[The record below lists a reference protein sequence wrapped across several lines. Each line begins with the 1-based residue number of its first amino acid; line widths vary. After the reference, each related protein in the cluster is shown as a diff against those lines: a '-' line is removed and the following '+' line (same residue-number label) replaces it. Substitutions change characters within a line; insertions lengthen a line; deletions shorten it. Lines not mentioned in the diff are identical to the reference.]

1 MKKLIALSLCSL
13 LAACGGG
20 GSESSAPVKD
30 SVGDASTGTVT
41 NADFVIGTV
50 VPLNG
55 ARVCADVNQNL
66 VCEESEFLGLTSTSG
81 AYTVSGDYT
90 DTAIIIDTVPEQTVD
105 INTGS
110 FIDDAYTLYA
120 AAGSAN
126 VSAVTTMSVDSGY
139 SMQSIADMWF
149 VDLNMVSGDY
159 TTLLESGSPQAIL
172 VGLASDYA
180 VKLLQEGESLSG
192 VPQSVSLVAD
202 YVYSTLESGVSPAD
216 LSFELDD
223 NGQMYLSVPSVDDG
237 SGNGPFIQTLSDE
250 VLVGDWNIYSFAR
263 LEGGD
268 HAEAT
273 YGKLTIKEGV
283 GNAFC
288 FVDDVISSESV
299 IAADAEQEC
308 VDRYTS
314 HTEMIAVGHQK
325 YRFVYG
331 HESDKGS
338 ALIFRAFTDIGNDK
352 YVSNGYVW
360 IDNYTAKANEFMGL
374 RARDWYRSVYSG
386 LAQNSAGDYDYA
398 AYMVDFENKMS
409 VEYASGEMVETRLQY
424 LENVSLLPS
433 FEANKDT
440 LYFVDEYASNHISA
454 LRVDDYV
461 ALAMFK
467 RNEALTLGLLS
478 PNGDIIS
485 ATKEGDIFNDLLIN
499 MVELKK

>member
-1 MKKLIALSLCSL
+1 MFHRTLFNYLLSVNCANSEPDKTEAFFNSNSEYIIAEYFRL
-13 LAACGGG
+13 LMAH
-20 GSESSAPVKD
+20 
-30 SVGDASTGTVT
+30 
-41 NADFVIGTV
+41 
-50 VPLNG
+50 
-55 ARVCADVNQNL
+55 
-66 VCEESEFLGLTSTSG
+66 ESEHESVDLLSYEYAKLLTLIKGFMDTKDTGKIHDLILRHRFNTSHLFCVVNELELESLATGQSYNYCWTIDNNATSTS
-81 AYTVSGDYT
+81 T
-90 DTAIIIDTVPEQTVD
+90 DI
-105 INTGS
+105 
-110 FIDDAYTLYA
+110 
-120 AAGSAN
+120 
-126 VSAVTTMSVDSGY
+126 M
-139 SMQSIADMWF
+139 
-149 VDLNMVSGDY
+149 
-159 TTLLESGSPQAIL
+159 
-172 VGLASDYA
+172 
-180 VKLLQEGESLSG
+180 
-192 VPQSVSLVAD
+192 
-202 YVYSTLESGVSPAD
+202 
-216 LSFELDD
+216 
-223 NGQMYLSVPSVDDG
+223 
-237 SGNGPFIQTLSDE
+237 
-250 VLVGDWNIYSFAR
+250 R
-263 LEGGD
+263 
-268 HAEAT
+268 
-273 YGKLTIKEGV
+273 
-283 GNAFC
+283 C

-308 VDRYTS
+308 VDRLTS

-338 ALIFRAFTDIGNDK
+338 ALVFRAFTDIGNDK

-398 AYMVDFENKMS
+398 AYMVDFENKIS

-433 FEANKDT
+433 FEANNDT
-440 LYFVDEYASNHISA
+440 LYFVDEYASTHISA